1 MDAARPSSS
10 NNPLRSTQ
18 GEKHVHT
25 ALNRSL
31 CCGYFGRRALGPRG
45 WLFQICRSEQ
55 RKHSINYTGPDCLGL
70 ARQNRLQAG
79 RPVGLPQHRHRCR
92 RHVDKGDLP
101 AAKSRIKDLEVA
113 WDSAEA
119 GLKPRAADDWHLLD
133 KAIDK
138 SLATLRADTPSQA
151 DCKAAMDALLK
162 TFNTLEGK

>member
-1 MDAARPSSS
+1 M
-10 NNPLRSTQ
+10 L
-18 GEKHVHT
+18 
-25 ALNRSL
+25 
-31 CCGYFGRRALGPRG
+31 
-45 WLFQICRSEQ
+45 I
-55 RKHSINYTGPDCLGL
+55 KHSI
-70 ARQNRLQAG
+70 A
-79 RPVGLPQHRHRCR
+79 RPVAAISAAVLLALAAGCSQSADQNNASTASTTPAHTVSASQGKTASKLGDLSAFRSIATDVAAT
-92 RHVDKGDLP
+92 VDKGDLP

-138 SLATLRADTPSQA
+138 SLAALRADTPSQA

>member
-1 MDAARPSSS
+1 M
-10 NNPLRSTQ
+10 L
-18 GEKHVHT
+18 
-25 ALNRSL
+25 
-31 CCGYFGRRALGPRG
+31 
-45 WLFQICRSEQ
+45 I
-55 RKHSINYTGPDCLGL
+55 KHSI
-70 ARQNRLQAG
+70 A
-79 RPVGLPQHRHRCR
+79 RPVAAISVVVLVVLAVGCSKSADQNNASSASITPAQTVSALQVKTASKLGDLSAFRSIATDVAAT
-92 RHVDKGDLP
+92 VDKGDLP

-138 SLATLRADTPSQA
+138 SLAALRADTPSQA